1 MEERLEDFIRENKKD
16 FDQNEPP
23 AGLWDKIA
31 KELDEKQKFQPRKVK
46 VIRLNFLLAMAA
58 SLTLIV
64 AAGLFLW
71 QYQYNQAT
79 DLANIDP
86 GLAKQQLH
94 YSSVIESKRSELKQ
108 IEQEEPRL
116 YQEFSSEI
124 RKMDESY
131 QRLKKDLPQ
140 SPNQEETVKAMIRN
154 LQIQAEVLSQ
164 QLEVIKQ
171 INEAKKEQNNETQSI

>member
-1 MEERLEDFIRENKKD
+1 MEERLEDFIRENKKE
-16 FDQNEPP
+16 FDQSDPP
-23 AGLWDKIA
+23 AGLWEKIE
-31 KELDEKQKFQPRKVK
+31 KELDEKEKLSPRKGK
-46 VIRLNFLLAMAA
+46 VVRLNFLLAIAA
-58 SLTLIV
+58 SLILIV
-64 AAGLFLW
+64 AAGLFFW
-71 QYQYNQAT
+71 QYQYNQVT

-86 GLAKQQLH
+86 ALAKQQLH

-108 IEQEEPRL
+108 IEKQEPRL

-131 QRLKKDLPQ
+131 QRLKNDLPQ

-154 LQIQAEVLSQ
+154 LQIQAEVLNQ

-171 INEAKKEQNNETQSI
+171 INDSKKEQNNETQSI

>member
-16 FDQNEPP
+16 FDQKDPP
-23 AGLWDKIA
+23 AGLWEKIEH
-31 KELDEKQKFQPRKVK
+31 ELDEKQKLQPRNGKV
-46 VIRLNFLLAMAA
+46 VRLNFLLAMAA
-58 SLTLIV
+58 SLILIV
-64 AAGLFLW
+64 AAGLFFW
-71 QYQYNQAT
+71 QYQYNQVT

-86 GLAKQQLH
+86 GLAQQQIH

-108 IEQEEPRL
+108 IEKKEPRL

-131 QRLKKDLPQ
+131 QRLKKDLPE

-154 LQIQAEVLSQ
+154 LQIQAEVLNQ

-171 INEAKKEQNNETQSI
+171 INDSKKQQNNETQSI